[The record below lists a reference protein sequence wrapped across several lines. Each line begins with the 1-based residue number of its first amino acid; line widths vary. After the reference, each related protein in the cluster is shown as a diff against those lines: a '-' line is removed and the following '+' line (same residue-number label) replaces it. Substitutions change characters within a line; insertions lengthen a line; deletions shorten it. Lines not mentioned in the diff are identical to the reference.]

1 MKMLFAWSC
10 PTLCNPTDCSPPGSS
25 VHGIL
30 QARIG
35 DWVANPFSRG
45 SSRPRIEPRWISG
58 LAGRFFTGLSH
69 QGFRAV
75 GTFSKVFWAGKGSDY
90 RSLRPHVALSWGLGP
105 LLLSP
110 ASREA
115 PDTSLCLALLCTSG
129 LLSETISGS
138 GPAVWLPV
146 PSPHSLIKQSHVGS
160 V

>member
-1 MKMLFAWSC
+1 M
-10 PTLCNPTDCSPPGSS
+10 DCSPPGSS

-30 QARIG
+30 QARIR

-45 SSRPRIEPRWISG
+45 SSRPRIQPRWISG

-69 QGFRAV
+69 QGFRTV
-75 GTFSKVFWAGKGSDY
+75 GTFSKLFWAGKGSDY
-90 RSLRPHVALSWGLGP
+90 RSLWPHVALSWGLGP

-129 LLSETISGS
+129 LLSETISRS
-138 GPAVWLPV
+138 GPAVWLPA